1 MTCTAKNKLSR
12 LSPSGSSAGKD
23 MVFDRMR
30 DFEKKL
36 VGFDLLFFCAIP
48 ATDWVSLQNMSRLIF
63 YSMAAIFI

>member
-1 MTCTAKNKLSR
+1 MYQKKKKKHIKK
-12 LSPSGSSAGKD
+12 G
-23 MVFDRMR
+23 
-30 DFEKKL
+30 KKL